1 MDKKYKEPLLITPAS
16 DEGKFGNAYLRWT
29 IGYGLVI
36 LVLTLMPIWLSFI
49 IPDTIAYVNAILVL
63 LFSFIWICIGFNAVR
78 NFSKLHQIPIPSL
91 EGLAASRSRKFTH
104 VVIVP
109 CYIDPVD
116 VLFDC
121 LGSLMLQKDP
131 QNLLVVVAFEAKTPD
146 LLIKEQTV
154 QAAFGDKFGG
164 LLISVHTVDRSV
176 EIAGGCSNKNYAL
189 REAYKHL
196 QANTADFGGRSVT
209 LTTCDTDSL
218 FHPNYFV
225 VLEACYNSENPH
237 LQREPRMVVWQPP
250 LFYNWDL
257 DQRPFFNRVTGTSLP
272 YSSLNTMCL
281 NIVISLCC
289 LQASCA
295 V

>member
-1 MDKKYKEPLLITPAS
+1 MMLDRKRNEPLLSPPAS
-16 DEGKFGNAYLRWT
+16 DDGKFGNAYMRWT
-29 IGYGLVI
+29 IVYGLII

-49 IPDTIAYVNAILVL
+49 IPETIAYVNAAFVM
-63 LFSFIWICIGFNAVR
+63 LFALIWICIGFNAAR
-78 NFSKLHQIPIPSL
+78 NFSKLHHIPTPSL
-91 EGLAASRSRKFTH
+91 EGLAASRVRRFTH

-109 CYIDPVD
+109 CYIDPID

-154 QAAFGDKFGG
+154 QAAFHDKFGTF
-164 LLISVHTVDRSV
+164 LTSVHTIDKSM

-189 REAYKHL
+189 RHAHKHL
-196 QANTADFGGRSVT
+196 QQNTTKFGGSAVT

-218 FHPNYFV
+218 FHPNYFT
-225 VLEACYNSENPH
+225 VLEACYNAENPS
-237 LQREPRMVVWQPP
+237 LTAEPRMVVWQPP

-257 DQRPFFNRVTGTSLP
+257 DQRPFFNRITGTVQC
-272 YSSLNTMCL
+272 MHR
-281 NIVISLCC
+281 V
-289 LQASCA
+289 
-295 V
+295 